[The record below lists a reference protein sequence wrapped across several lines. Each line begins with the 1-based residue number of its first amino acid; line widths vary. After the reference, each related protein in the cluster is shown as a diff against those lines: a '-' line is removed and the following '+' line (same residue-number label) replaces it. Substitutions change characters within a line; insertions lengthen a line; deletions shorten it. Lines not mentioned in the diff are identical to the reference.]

1 MNLDAHTPGAKIY
14 YGTLLQESVEILS
27 IDKVGD
33 RAREPS
39 DEGIEVNI
47 TK

>member
-14 YGTLLQESVEILS
+14 YRSLLQESAEILS
-27 IDKVGD
+27 IDTVGD
-33 RAREPS
+33 GAREPS
-39 DEGIEVNI
+39 EEGIEVNI